1 MTKFKGHPGQT
12 RGLTLTLTLLLVIGV
27 TVRAQITPQ
36 YFNIAENRRVTVNA
50 TCGEGLAQRE
60 VYCKLVGNND
70 DTVQMRGQFD
80 ILDGQVRSFKKRSNL
95 LL

>member
-1 MTKFKGHPGQT
+1 MARFKGHDLT
-12 RGLTLTLTLLLVIGV
+12 RGVALLLAFGV
-27 TVRAQITPQ
+27 TVIQGQITPQ

-80 ILDGQVRSFKKRSNL
+80 ILDGQVRNIKDLELLTL